1 MSPKHASAREMRRP
15 QRKSSVPLFAYG
27 TLLLPEV
34 MRAVTGRQP
43 VGQPARLEGYAC
55 RLLRK
60 RPYPGIRPS
69 PGAVTTGLLY
79 WGLDRRAWRRL
90 DAFEDD
96 DCYGKAIVTVLDGAS
111 RRHQAV
117 AYAVKAKHYGALS
130 ALPWSAEKFRR
141 QRLCVF
147 LAALRRGRL
156 GC

>member
-1 MSPKHASAREMRRP
+1 M
-15 QRKSSVPLFAYG
+15 
-27 TLLLPEV
+27 
-34 MRAVTGRQP
+34 
-43 VGQPARLEGYAC
+43 
-55 RLLRK
+55 
-60 RPYPGIRPS
+60 
-69 PGAVTTGLLY
+69 
-79 WGLDRRAWRRL
+79 

-130 ALPWSAEKFRR
+130 ALPGRRKFRR